1 MAAQSLR
8 PCYAT
13 ANQSH
18 RGQRQQSVHSKSH
31 ARRAQPSSSMAGG
44 RWMQVAM
51 MALVVVAVALHHHG
65 VGASP
70 NATVANGSV
79 NGKLSERHSYNASA
93 SDDLMRSTPDE
104 INAGLLEY
112 VAGPLP
118 LAAMEAA
125 KPKRAN
131 ARPAAIYMNEFAV
144 YIPRGADVADSIAH
158 KYGFSNMGQIG
169 PLKGYYL
176 FHHNH
181 VRKRSVDRSEAHHNA
196 LNTEPEVR
204 WVQQQHEK
212 PRFKRDYSTFDQDF
226 VRFPGFRSL
235 VSGTRMAYRDTSTH
249 NIFPDPL
256 FKEQWYLNGGA
267 KDGPDMNVGPAWQK
281 GYTGK
286 GVVVSILDD
295 GIQRNHPDL
304 ALNYDPAASYD
315 INGNDSDPMPRDNG
329 DNKHGTR
336 CAGEVAAVAFNQYC
350 GVGVAY
356 NASIGGVRML
366 DGTVNDAV
374 EAKALGL
381 YPDHID
387 IYSASW
393 GPEDDGSTVDGPG
406 PLARRA
412 FIFGVTSGRQGK
424 GSIFIW
430 ASGNG
435 GRYTDS
441 CNCDGYTNSIFTL
454 SISSATQGG
463 YKPWYLEECSSTLA
477 TTYSSGTPGHDKS
490 VATVDMDG
498 SLRPD
503 RICTV
508 EHTGTSASAPL
519 AAGIAALA
527 LEANPALT
535 WRDMQYLVVLTSRS
549 DPLEKEPGWILNGVK
564 RKVSHKFGY
573 GLMDAGA
580 MVSLA
585 EQWTT
590 VPSQHICKSREINE
604 DRPIEVS
611 VGYTLQTHMDVNGC
625 AGTVNE
631 VRFLEH
637 VQCKITLRFFPRGN
651 LRILLTSPMG
661 TTSTL
666 LFERPRDITKS
677 NFDDWP
683 FLSVHFWGE
692 RAEGR
697 WTLQILNGGPR
708 RVSQP
713 GILSKWQLIFYG
725 TQTNPIRLKS
735 EGTRT
740 AGAAGYSGLNPFVFP
755 TETDLNQQA
764 GALGG
769 AGAGYYQSADLYSN
783 FMNYPNLF
791 SGAGS
796 GIDKTVA
803 TLNGHNIPTAQRENV
818 MADSNNKLVVLHDC
832 DPECDQQGCYGKGP
846 TQCVACK
853 HYRLDNT
860 CVSRCPP
867 RSFPNQ
873 GGVCWPCHESCETCA
888 GAGQDSCLT
897 CAPAHLYVTDLAVCL
912 QVCPEGYYENYDNRT
927 CVPCEANCA
936 SCQDRPDYCTSCDH
950 HLVMHEHRCYA
961 ACPKNT
967 YETEDYNCADCHP
980 SCATC
985 NGSSESQCIL
995 CRAGRFA
1002 HEGRCLNACPDGY
1015 YGDKKRHECIAC
1027 PHGCATCG
1035 NGAVCITCHDN
1046 WTMNRK
1052 GKCIANGNNNCDE
1065 SEYFEN
1071 GHCHPC
1077 HSTCETC
1084 TGPTENE
1091 CLTCASNL
1099 LLQGARCV
1107 NVCDDGYYMEV
1118 GVCAKCL
1125 HTCTQCVSRMNCT
1138 ACMKGLQ
1145 LQSGECRTTCAD
1157 GYYSDRGTCAKC
1169 YLSCHTCSG
1178 PRRNQ
1183 CVQCPEGWQLAGGE
1197 CFPECPEGFFKTKF
1211 GCQRCHHYCKTCNG
1225 AGPLACTTCPAHS
1238 MLQNGLCIDCLASQY
1253 YDPPTQTCKTCHESC
1268 RTCSGPGQFSC
1279 LTCPFPL
1286 HLDRLNHQCVP
1297 CCAADASPDDQ
1308 SCCHCDKATGGCI
1321 NASPAGKRRIGA
1333 EQQLLQFGEESGA
1346 PAVPGD
1352 GGAATPGQAAGR
1364 AWQQFLTSTSTPT
1377 LMVVAVSGCLLIVTL
1392 FVVIFTVLQ
1401 KRSQTM
1407 YTGIKYNKLG
1417 KKAASG
1423 RTTRISIPADGDDLL
1438 EPIVNNDEDE
1448 EEEEQNDDDDDDD
1461 DEDESGQSGPD
1472 GGEEERHQRR
1482 GGGGGRGARFD
1493 SRRSTAAMATAA
1505 RGKRTFR
1512 YAPTAHRT

>member
-8 PCYAT
+8 PCYAI

-18 RGQRQQSVHSKSH
+18 RRQQQQSVHS
-31 ARRAQPSSSMAGG
+31 RAQPSSSMAGG
-44 RWMQVAM
+44 RWMQVALV
-51 MALVVVAVALHHHG
+51 ALVVAVALHHHG

-93 SDDLMRSTPDE
+93 SDDLITPDE

-112 VAGPLP
+112 FAGPLP

-740 AGAAGYSGLNPFVFP
+740 AGSAGYSGLNPFVFP

-967 YETEDYNCADCHP
+967 YETEDYNCGVLPWENWIDCFD
-980 SCATC
+980 CFR
-985 NGSSESQCIL
+985 EEWL
-995 CRAGRFA
+995 AGGGA
-1002 HEGRCLNACPDGY
+1002 ITNLECPVW
-1015 YGDKKRHECIAC
+1015 
-1027 PHGCATCG
+1027 P
-1035 NGAVCITCHDN
+1035 
-1046 WTMNRK
+1046 
-1052 GKCIANGNNNCDE
+1052 

-1107 NVCDDGYYMEV
+1107 NVCDEGYYMEV

-1352 GGAATPGQAAGR
+1352 GGATTPGQAAGR

-1461 DEDESGQSGPD
+1461 EDESGQSGAD

-1482 GGGGGRGARFD
+1482 GGGGGRGARSD